1 MASAAEAEV
10 GGLFHNAQQA
20 IPLRIALEA
29 LGHPQPKTQ
38 IKTDNSTA
46 HGFVYKNI
54 NMKKSK
60 SWDMRFHWLR
70 DPSTKQQIKVYWDKG
85 PNNKADYFTKTHTTP
100 YHRTMRPVYIKDRT
114 DLP

>member
-1 MASAAEAEV
+1 MILHVDSDAAYLVLPKARSQVAGYFQLSNDRKSPSFFLNGPIQIECKGLRHVVASAAEAEV

-46 HGFVYKNI
+46 I
-54 NMKKSK
+54 
-60 SWDMRFHWLR
+60 
-70 DPSTKQQIKVYWDKG
+70 
-85 PNNKADYFTKTHTTP
+85 
-100 YHRTMRPVYIKDRT
+100 
-114 DLP
+114 